1 MSFVYNANALA
12 FGGVLG
18 SPCCDVLPSK
28 GVVLSPSGGEASETI
43 RNFNYKGIITF
54 DEASVYVAGSQSG
67 RYRNTIATV
76 SIRNLN
82 VLNMVQAELVVARVT
97 SEHLAADTGRHAPCG
112 EPQFTFEG
120 SLLKDVRIG
129 GKPVNVSLDHS
140 LFSRYGSHSALI
152 KAFADKAST
161 DDKNLG
167 ITSITAAGDENLAT
181 RYGKRFCWPV
191 DRTRE
196 GAPIEND
203 VIRCSLVA
211 DCDIPE
217 AEPDED
223 LNDDKTKRVVDRT
236 KPIRRKGYIVRVADF
251 GTLAIGEVILK
262 SNQRTVNMLRFS
274 LGSAIHGDLTFL
286 STTTN
291 GTDMFPP

>member
-12 FGGVLG
+12 FGGILG
-18 SPCCDVLPSK
+18 NPCCEVLPSR
-28 GVVLSPSGGEASETI
+28 GVVLSPSGGEGSETI

-97 SEHLAADTGRHAPCG
+97 SEHLAADTGRQAPCG

-120 SLLKDVRIG
+120 SLLQDLRVG
-129 GKPVNVSLDHS
+129 GKPVNVSLDHG
-140 LFSRYGSHSALI
+140 LFSRYGTHSALV
-152 KAFADKAST
+152 KAFADKASA
-161 DDKNLG
+161 DDKVLG
-167 ITSITAAGDENLAT
+167 IASRTADSDENLAT
-181 RYGKRFCWPV
+181 RYGKRFCWPN
-191 DRTRE
+191 DRTRD

-211 DCDIPE
+211 DSDIPE
-217 AEPDED
+217 ADPDED
-223 LNDDKTKRVVDRT
+223 LNNEETKRVVDRT
-236 KPIRRKGYIVRVADF
+236 KPVRRKGYIVRIADF
-251 GTLAIGEVILK
+251 GTIAIGEVILK
-262 SNQRTVNMLRFS
+262 SHQRTVNMLRFS
-274 LGSAIHGDLTFL
+274 LGSAMHGEMTFL